1 MCLAI
6 PMKVIAIDG
15 FNARCEAKGVI
26 RDASLFMLQMQD
38 GNADGV
44 AVGDFVTVHLGYV
57 VQKVSEQEARTAWE
71 LFDQVLDTA
80 HIPITGGGEYV

>member
-15 FNARCEAKGVI
+15 FTARCEAKGVI

-38 GNADGV
+38 ESAPAV
-44 AVGDFVTVHLGYV
+44 AVGDYVTVHLGYV
-57 VQKVSEQEARTAWE
+57 MQKVTEQEALAAWE

-80 HIPITGGGEYV
+80 HIPLTRGDEYA